1 MTAEPGTSLLRA
13 RWLLPIIAP
22 PIDGGWIE
30 IADGRIAALG
40 RGSPPAPCRDLG
52 DVALLPGL
60 VNAHTHL
67 ELSWLA
73 GRIPPAEGLVDWIRA
88 LMAARRSGPQGGDA
102 ERGRAIRD
110 AVADLEAAG
119 TVLVGD
125 VTNTLESVPALR
137 ESALAGVIFHE
148 LLGFRESDPA
158 GRVDRAWSSS
168 EPVPRFESSV
178 VAHAPYSV
186 SPALFTAIARRR
198 RSTAPLSVHLA
209 ESAAEI
215 EFLQTGTGPFRDLL
229 EELDVWSE
237 DWTPPGCDPAEYLD
251 RLEYLQPGTI
261 VVHGGHLTDDAL
273 DRLRDR
279 GGALVTCPRSNT
291 WVGAGLPRIA
301 HAYAEGVRV
310 AIGTDSLASV
320 PTLSVFDELAE
331 LRRIAP
337 DLAAAKLL
345 ESATRVGAQVLGFGN
360 EYGTLSP
367 GKRAALVAVDT
378 PPGVTDV
385 EEYLV
390 SGVAAAAIRR
400 VI

>member
-1 MTAEPGTSLLRA
+1 VFRA

-30 IADGRIAALG
+30 IAGGRIATLG
-40 RGSPPAPCRDLG
+40 RGRPPGPCRDLG
-52 DVALLPGL
+52 DVAVLPGL

-73 GRIPPAEGLVDWIRA
+73 GRIPPAEHMVDWIRA
-88 LMAARRSGPQGGDA
+88 LMAARRAGPPGGDA
-102 ERGRAIRD
+102 ERTRTMRE
-110 AVADLEAAG
+110 AVAQLEAAG

-125 VTNTLESVPALR
+125 VTNTLESATALR
-137 ESALAGVIFHE
+137 QSTLAGVIFYE
-148 LLGFRESDPA
+148 LLGFREANPRE
-158 GRVDRAWSSS
+158 RVAQAWSLIDT
-168 EPVPRFESSV
+168 VPRFEHSV

-186 SPALFTAIARRR
+186 SPALFTEIARRR
-198 RSTAPLSVHLA
+198 RPGAPLAVHLA

-215 EFLQTGTGPFRDLL
+215 EFLQTGTGPFRELL
-229 EELDVWSE
+229 EDLDIWDD
-237 DWTPPGCDPAEYLD
+237 DWMPPGCDPVEYLD
-251 RLEYLQPGTI
+251 RLEYLQAGTI
-261 VVHGGHLTDDAL
+261 VVHGVHLTDDGL

-279 GGALVTCPRSNT
+279 GGALVTCPRSNV

-320 PTLSVFDELAE
+320 PTLSIFDELAE

-337 DLAAAKLL
+337 DVAAAKLL
-345 ESATRVGAQVLGFGN
+345 ESATRTGAHALGFGSD
-360 EYGTLSP
+360 YGTLSA
-367 GKRAALVAVDT
+367 GKRAALVSVEA
-378 PPGVTDV
+378 PPDVTDV

-390 SGVAAAAIRR
+390 SGVAATAIRR
-400 VI
+400 VL